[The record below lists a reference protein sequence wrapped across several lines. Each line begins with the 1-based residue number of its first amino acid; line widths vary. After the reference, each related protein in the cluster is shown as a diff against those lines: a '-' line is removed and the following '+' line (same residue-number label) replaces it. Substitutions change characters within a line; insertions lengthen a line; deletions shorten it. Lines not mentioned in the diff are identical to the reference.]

1 MKEADWARLPS
12 RNMNHVT
19 YKIIPFRK
27 KEAAAPRGSGGL
39 LLSKSGLSL
48 HGVSRFV
55 KEFDS

>member
-1 MKEADWARLPS
+1 
-12 RNMNHVT
+12 MNHVT